1 MLETNAQTHISGGC
15 FTRNNLNCYSQKDL
29 SQNAITDFLQH
40 TSVKENFVYFDAAHF
55 ELSPYDMVTFD

>member
-1 MLETNAQTHISGGC
+1 MLETNAQIQISGC
-15 FTRNNLNCYSQKDL
+15 CVTRNNLNCYSQKDL

-40 TSVKENFVYFDAAHF
+40 TSVKENFAYFDAVHF